1 MSGMLWEEEC
11 EERGGGGPPF
21 ERSDAPQRPDMA
33 AAKRWDEKG
42 RWSGRALA
50 R

>member
-11 EERGGGGPPF
+11 EERGIPPF

-42 RWSGRALA
+42 RWSGRTLA